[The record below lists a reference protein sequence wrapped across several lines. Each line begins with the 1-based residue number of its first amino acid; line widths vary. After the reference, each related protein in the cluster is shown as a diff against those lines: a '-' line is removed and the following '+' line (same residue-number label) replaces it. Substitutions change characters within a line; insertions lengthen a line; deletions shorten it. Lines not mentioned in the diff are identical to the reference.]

1 MDIEFPAG
9 KKLELWVRDTG
20 LFDGIAIFLNGA
32 IIKRVGDQ
40 STHKF
45 VILRPREREEVAV
58 TFGGNDGGISAIIDV
73 TDPNQTVALGKQ
85 DPTHGLTHKFVL
97 VP

>member
-1 MDIEFPAG
+1 MDIEFPG
-9 KKLELWVRDTG
+9 GRKLELWVRDTG

-45 VILRPREREEVAV
+45 VICRPREREEVAV
-58 TFGGNDGGISAIIDV
+58 TFGGNDGGITAIVDV
-73 TDPNQTVALGKQ
+73 TEPDQMVALAKL
-85 DPTHGLTHKFVL
+85 DATNGLTHKFVL